1 MGLDFAQSEAH
12 WSYSGFNRF
21 RRRLA
26 KADGY
31 DLDEMWELEDSGKK
45 SFKDLPMHDFY
56 FHSDCD
62 GKLTAKQMRTILPR
76 FRELLKI
83 LEAEG
88 QEDDY
93 DVWAGNILADD
104 MENCILDGEYL
115 EFC

>member
-1 MGLDFAQSEAH
+1 MIMGLDFAQSEAH

-62 GKLTAKQMRTILPR
+62 GKLTVEQMRVILPR
-76 FRELLKI
+76 FRELLKMI
-83 LEAEG
+83 
-88 QEDDY
+88 EDDY
-93 DVWAGNILADD
+93 DVWEGNILADD
-104 MENCILDGEYL
+104 MENCILDGEEL